1 MKLLNATEQAL
12 LVDILKDVSKQSNDT
27 HKVSEYL
34 KLINKVKNLETEFIL
49 ENVDQTFLNI
59 FNEKDS

>member
-1 MKLLNATEQAL
+1 MELLNATEQAL

-27 HKVSEYL
+27 HKVSECI